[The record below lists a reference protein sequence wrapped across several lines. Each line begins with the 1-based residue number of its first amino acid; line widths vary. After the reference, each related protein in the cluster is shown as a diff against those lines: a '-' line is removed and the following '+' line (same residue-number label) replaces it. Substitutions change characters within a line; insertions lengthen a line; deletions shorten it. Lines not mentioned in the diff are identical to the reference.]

1 MHKKSNINRLRS
13 KSKMIDYK
21 QVADSMLYE
30 MCLDNDGDAWDYV
43 YKYATGVCQFWNVP
57 EYINEEEA
65 RIMVEKLWEGG
76 ILKVKNKDH
85 FRYFLKMAIQNRI
98 KTYLR
103 SPKSRKVSI
112 YRSSEEDNTEEIDPR
127 IGFIEPDQLKRLNEM
142 QVKDIVNKCI
152 EKLPKICQPV
162 MREYLNLLDG
172 LYKDYEELSR
182 VLRLKVPT
190 ISSRVTRCM
199 RTLVNYKE
207 IQSLKSL
214 FASD

>member
-1 MHKKSNINRLRS
+1 
-13 KSKMIDYK
+13 MIDYK